1 MGGSIVG
8 FDFSGVIKQVGS
20 KVENLNIGDE
30 IYGFAKVRSM
40 LGKQSLRSIDI
51 AGQFVSNCRGEL
63 FRNCKE
69 IFETVLC

>member
-20 KVENLNIGDE
+20 KVENLKIGDE

-40 LGKQSLRSIDI
+40 LGKLNLLSR
-51 AGQFVSNCRGEL
+51 
-63 FRNCKE
+63 
-69 IFETVLC
+69 